1 MFSNRVIAE
10 LKTVIG
16 FRNWDD
22 PTEIPALPT
31 SLTDTDSGQYYQDYH
46 GLVRLD
52 YISALL
58 RPNQLLEDYLDEAVT
73 GAINMMLTDVALKKE
88 LSMNGKTLVN
98 NDLIYHNVIRGDSI
112 VNESKFVGVEFVFDG
127 KLGIKAVLN
136 RIGLYFTALET
147 INLYLFNSL
156 QAQAVATVAYANGA
170 VNSFQWITANLALEW
185 DKGVQGAG
193 LDTSGGVWYLGYY
206 QDDLAGQAV
215 KYKTLD
221 WRNGYC
227 TGCGNKASNDKYRSI
242 SKHVQMTPFYIPA
255 SAVPVVGEM
264 FDIDD
269 VRYDYNNNYG
279 FNFNISVVCDL
290 SQFWIDNKL
299 NLKNAIGTYVVGRI
313 INDYVYSSQSS
324 SIEQNVQDLAFEVL
338 NGNTT
343 TKASTFEKRKESAIK
358 EVMLDNGNVNNS
370 PCIPCA
376 NNGIKITWS

>member
-1 MFSNRVIAE
+1 MFSNRVISE

-58 RPNQLLEDYLDEAVT
+58 RPNQLLEDYLDEAET
-73 GAINMMLTDVALKKE
+73 GAINMMLSDVATKKE
-88 LSMNGKTLVN
+88 LNQNGKTLVT

-127 KLGIKAVLN
+127 KLGIKAVIN

-156 QAQAVATVAYANGA
+156 QAQAVATISYSNGA
-170 VNSFQWITANLALEW
+170 VNSFQWINANLALEW

-206 QDDLAGQAV
+206 QDDLVGQAV
-215 KYKTLD
+215 KYDNLD

-227 TGCGNKASNDKYRSI
+227 SGCGNKAANAAYMSI
-242 SKHVQMTPFYIPA
+242 SKHVKMTPFYIPA
-255 SAVPVVGEM
+255 SVVPVVGEM
-264 FDIDD
+264 FDVDN

-290 SQFWIDNKL
+290 SQFWIDNKMS
-299 NLKNAIGTYVVGRI
+299 LKNALGVYVADRI
-313 INDYVYSSQSS
+313 INDYIYSSQSS
-324 SIEQNVQDLAFEVL
+324 ALEQNVQDLAFEVI
-338 NGNTT
+338 NGNAT
-343 TKASTFEKRKESAIK
+343 TKASPMSSRKASAIK
-358 EVMLDNGNVNNS
+358 EVVLDNGNVNNS

-376 NNGIKITWS
+376 QNGIKITWS